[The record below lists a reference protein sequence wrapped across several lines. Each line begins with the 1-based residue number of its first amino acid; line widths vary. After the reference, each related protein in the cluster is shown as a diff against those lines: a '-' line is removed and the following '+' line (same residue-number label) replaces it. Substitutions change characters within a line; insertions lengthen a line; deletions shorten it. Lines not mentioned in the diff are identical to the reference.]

1 MTGSQAR
8 PSATELLVRLEGRLV
23 TLMPLGYE
31 HEDDLLYAGRDADVW
46 RWLPEAAAASRE
58 SFRRWLD
65 AAMTAAEHGL
75 EAPFAIVANDTGRA
89 IGSTRFLEVRPEH
102 KRLEIGWTWLAKD
115 RWGTGANVEA
125 KLLLLEHA
133 FGRLGCRRVEF
144 KTDERNTRSR
154 RALEAIPAQFEGV
167 FRKHMLVRGDERRD
181 SAYYSVID
189 DEWPAVRANLERRLA
204 PLAPR
209 PSEQR

>member
-1 MTGSQAR
+1 MTGSEAR
-8 PSATELLVRLEGRLV
+8 PPEAELLVRLEGRLV
-23 TLMPLGYE
+23 TLSPRGYE

-46 RWLPEAAAASRE
+46 GWLPGAAATSRE

-65 AAMTAAEHGL
+65 
-75 EAPFAIVANDTGRA
+75 
-89 IGSTRFLEVRPEH
+89 
-102 KRLEIGWTWLAKD
+102 
-115 RWGTGANVEA
+115 RWGTGANVDA

-144 KTDERNTRSR
+144 KTDDRNTRSR

-167 FRKHMLVRGDERRD
+167 FRKHMLVRGGERRD

-189 DEWPAVRANLERRLA
+189 DEWTAVRGNLERRLA
-204 PLAPR
+204 ATDPP